1 MSVQLEHHYLMLFYS
16 FFHSVFL
23 LLLLL
28 LTNENVL
35 YERQSYRFHNIM
47 FLLCTND
54 QGEGTCYNNLFN
66 EGARLDEAQVS
77 HQPCT
82 QS

>member
-1 MSVQLEHHYLMLFYS
+1 MSNSNTHNVVLFILS
-16 FFHSVFL
+16 LFFL
-23 LLLLL
+23 LLL
-28 LTNENVL
+28 TYGNVL
-35 YERQSYRFHNIM
+35 YELQSYRFHNIM

-54 QGEGTCYNNLFN
+54 QEEGTCYNNLFN

>member
-1 MSVQLEHHYLMLFYS
+1 MSVELEHQLCCFIL
-16 FFHSVFL
+16 FFHSVFF
-23 LLLLL
+23 LLL
-28 LTNENVL
+28 LTHENVL